1 MISSKTQKWIEAG
14 KLIAEN
20 PDAKILCPECEQNN
34 LEVKDIRNDNNVSE
48 LERIMYCSN
57 CGARNILR
65 LKR

>member
-1 MISSKTQKWIEAG
+1 MTTKTQKWIEAG
-14 KLIAEN
+14 KLIADN
-20 PDAKILCPECEQNN
+20 PEVKVLCPQCEQNN
-34 LEVKDIRNDNNVSE
+34 LEVQDVRNEYNSLE